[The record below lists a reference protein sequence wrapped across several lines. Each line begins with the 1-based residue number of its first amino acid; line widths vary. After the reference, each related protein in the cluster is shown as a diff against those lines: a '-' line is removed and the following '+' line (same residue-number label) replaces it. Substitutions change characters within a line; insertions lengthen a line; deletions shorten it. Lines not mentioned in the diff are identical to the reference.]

1 MTHSAVLFNQFVT
14 VFGGCRENSGII
26 PDDLCMLSLD
36 GNLGKIS
43 HCPDIAEETKPPT
56 LPEV

>member
-1 MTHSAVLFNQFVT
+1 MAHSAVLFNQFVT
-14 VFGGCRENSGII
+14 VFGGRREDGDII
-26 PDDLCMLSLD
+26 PSDLYMLSLD

-43 HCPDIAEETKPPT
+43 HCPDIAEEAKPPT